1 MLDYK
6 GDGDEDIPILNIL
19 NNFCKS
25 EEGIERMQNN
35 QKGIDKCMELLM
47 KHNDKEEYQHLGGQI
62 LGKISKE
69 DDLQKAIK
77 SIEE

>member
-1 MLDYK
+1 VNDKVLDKMLDYK

-35 QKGIDKCMELLM
+35 
-47 KHNDKEEYQHLGGQI
+47 
-62 LGKISKE
+62 
-69 DDLQKAIK
+69 
-77 SIEE
+77 